1 MKHPPC
7 HSINAAEVEREAI
20 ASKLLQSWLQSLSA
34 EVPAFEMDSRLNS
47 CPFQVF
53 LVSWPFYLFLLLLL
67 FPPNLG
73 GAWCWINGATR
84 CIGAPD
90 GPESCRA
97 NEAGA
102 GEGPRLHRFTNF
114 MGFSHGRD
122 GGVFGG
128 ELLELLLRVFLEGW
142 RLEEV
147 IGSFVP
153 KQ

>member
-1 MKHPPC
+1 MDLKAAVPMK
-7 HSINAAEVEREAI
+7 
-20 ASKLLQSWLQSLSA
+20 
-34 EVPAFEMDSRLNS
+34 
-47 CPFQVF
+47 
-53 LVSWPFYLFLLLLL
+53 
-67 FPPNLG
+67 
-73 GAWCWINGATR
+73 
-84 CIGAPD
+84 
-90 GPESCRA
+90 
-97 NEAGA
+97 AGA